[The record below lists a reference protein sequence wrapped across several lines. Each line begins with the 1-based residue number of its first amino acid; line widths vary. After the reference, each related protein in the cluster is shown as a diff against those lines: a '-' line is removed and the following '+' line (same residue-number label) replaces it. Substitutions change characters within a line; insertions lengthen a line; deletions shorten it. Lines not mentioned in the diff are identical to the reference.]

1 MKYDSRIIVKPH
13 AVPPL
18 HRTLWGMVTAA
29 CWLFFVYLLA
39 PLLTVVLWFLGIR
52 TAYFELYQRE
62 HAIEPFLLLV
72 LPLLA
77 VACALLLVGWAE
89 YNRWRFVGRKE
100 RRMPQANASQAQVA
114 ERLGADLQLA
124 MQLANSKSVTLH
136 MDEDALPRS
145 LTQAAAMPFRQAIT
159 AREFLL
165 VQPSPL
171 TT

>member
-18 HRTLWGMVTAA
+18 RRTFWGMVTAA
-29 CWLFFVYLLA
+29 CWVFYVYLLA

-52 TAYFELYQRE
+52 TTYFELYQRD
-62 HAIEPFLLLV
+62 HSIEPFLLMV

-77 VACALLLVGWAE
+77 LFCALLLIGWAE

-100 RRMPQANASQAQVA
+100 RRMPETNASREQVA
-114 ERLGADLQLA
+114 ERLGASLQLA
-124 MQLANSKSVTLH
+124 QQLAESKSVTLH
-136 MDEDALPRS
+136 MGEDALPRS
-145 LTQAAAMPFRQAIT
+145 LTQGAAMPFRQAT
-159 AREFLL
+159 KEPRFL
-165 VQPSPL
+165 VCPSPL